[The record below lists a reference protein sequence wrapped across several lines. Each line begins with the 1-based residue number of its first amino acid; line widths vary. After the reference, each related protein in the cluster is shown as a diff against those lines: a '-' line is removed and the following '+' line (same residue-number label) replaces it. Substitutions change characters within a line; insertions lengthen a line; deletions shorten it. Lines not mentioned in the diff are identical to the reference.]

1 MTSLP
6 FNSGVANTDK
16 SFDVGVTRDIEAPC
30 ETSEECQS
38 VEIIDDKMIIDD
50 KIKPGFTNSDAGTEF
65 EDESAID
72 PKCSQ
77 LEFILQVLEER
88 IKWSQKKKG
97 ESEEFTR
104 SGWRGRKLFLTLRQD
119 QVDQNIGIED
129 IRSRFQLFNYTVKIL
144 PSDRP
149 SSFVILFPG
158 RTTAQKALVQM
169 SAIGFKLVKKR
180 PKRPSPKYPVMFRA
194 LSSLK
199 IRRGKA
205 LSAEI
210 IGEVKQGDDVMVNQ
224 VKGRRARLLSVQ
236 NGENR
241 GWVSV
246 HTETGR
252 QLLER
257 LDPSETKTCF
267 DDTES

>member
-6 FNSGVANTDK
+6 FNSGVSSTDK
-16 SFDVGVTRDIEAPC
+16 SFDVCGTRDIEAPF

-38 VEIIDDKMIIDD
+38 VEIIDDKT
-50 KIKPGFTNSDAGTEF
+50 KQFRFTNSEAGTEF

-72 PKCSQ
+72 PDCSQ

-88 IKWSQKKKG
+88 IRWSQKKKG

-104 SGWRGRKLFLTLRQD
+104 SGWRGRKLFLTLSAD
-119 QVDQNIGIED
+119 QVAQETGIED
-129 IRSRFQLFNYTVKIL
+129 IRSRFQMFNYTVKIL
-144 PSDRP
+144 KSDRP
-149 SSFVILFPG
+149 DSFVILFPG
-158 RTTAQKALVQM
+158 RTTAQKALVEM
-169 SAIGFKLVKKR
+169 NAIGFKLVKKR
-180 PKRPSPKYPVMFRA
+180 PPRPSPSFPVMFRA

-210 IGEVKQGDDVMVNQ
+210 IGQVKQGDDVMVNQ
-224 VKGRRARLLSVQ
+224 VKGRRARLMSVQ

-257 LDPSETKTCF
+257 LDPSETKLCF
-267 DDTES
+267 NDPER

>member
-6 FNSGVANTDK
+6 FNSGVANSDK
-16 SFDVGVTRDIEAPC
+16 SFDVGVTRDVEAPC

-38 VEIIDDKMIIDD
+38 VEIIDDK
-50 KIKPGFTNSDAGTEF
+50 IKPEFTNLEAGTEF

-77 LEFILQVLEER
+77 LDFILQVLEER

-104 SGWRGRKLFLTLRQD
+104 SGWRGRKLFLTLRPD
-119 QVDQNIGIED
+119 QYDMGIED
-129 IRSRFQLFNYTVKIL
+129 IRSRFQMFNYTVKIL
-144 PSDRP
+144 PSDRD

-158 RTTAQKALVQM
+158 RTKAQKALVQM
-169 SAIGFKLVKKR
+169 DEIGFKLVKKR
-180 PKRPSPKYPVMFRA
+180 PKRPSPNFPVMFRA
-194 LSSLK
+194 LSPLK

-236 NGENR
+236 NGEKKNR

-257 LDPSETKTCF
+257 LETKICF
-267 DDTES
+267 NDTES